1 MQMCTVVACDI
12 RSSMMHS
19 GRVGIFLFLTLG
31 NNRRRE
37 EGKGEWQEKD
47 ENAPKILPIIYKK
60 A

>member
-1 MQMCTVVACDI
+1 
-12 RSSMMHS
+12 MMHS